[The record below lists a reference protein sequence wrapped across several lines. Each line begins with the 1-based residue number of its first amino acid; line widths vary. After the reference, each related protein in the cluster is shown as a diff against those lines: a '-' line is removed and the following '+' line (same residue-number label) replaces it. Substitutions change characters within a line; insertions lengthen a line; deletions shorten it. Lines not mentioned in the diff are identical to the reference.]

1 MPANLIEDAIVPI
14 GTDGKEIQLSDWEDH
29 EFMRN
34 DIFNKVKSAMEK
46 QFAEKTHNGV
56 RLNISDI

>member
-1 MPANLIEDAIVPI
+1 MVSMPNNLIEDAVAPVDA
-14 GTDGKEIQLSDWEDH
+14 GGNEIQLSDWEDH

-46 QFAEKTHNGV
+46 
-56 RLNISDI
+56 